1 MIKGIPYRV
10 FTFATPLIFLL
21 LSACSPNE
29 ADFKSAVPVKQSPT
43 EAVLSLPDAINLEI
57 PFFPQAPDGDWSL
70 PWQETCEEASVI
82 LAYYAATH
90 KSLTKDEFRQ
100 EILNLV
106 EWENKTFGDYKHT
119 NIAQTAQIL
128 KEYYAFSEFEIVENP
143 AVDQLKNHLAQGH
156 LIIAPFAGREL
167 PNPFYRQ
174 PGPLYHMMVLR
185 GYDDKNFIVNDV
197 GTKRG
202 ENFIYPYQT
211 LLSAMHE
218 WHDEDIQLGAKK
230 VIILSPET

>member
-1 MIKGIPYRV
+1 MRKI
-10 FTFATPLIFLL
+10 IFIFVLGVL
-21 LSACSPNE
+21 LSGCGPRE
-29 ADFKSAVPVKQSPT
+29 EDFKSDVPASATPAILVTQTPS
-43 EAVLSLPDAINLEI
+43 SINL
-57 PFFPQAPDGDWSL
+57 PMTFFPQAPDADWGL
-70 PWQETCEEASVI
+70 PWQEACEEASVI
-82 LAYYAATH
+82 LAYYAAID
-90 KSLTKDEFRQ
+90 KSLTRDEFRQ

-119 NIAQTAQIL
+119 DIAQTARIL
-128 KEYYAFSEFEIVENP
+128 KEYYGFTDFEIFVDP
-143 AVDQLKNHLAQGH
+143 TVDQLKNHLAQGR

-185 GYDDKNFIVNDV
+185 GYDKKHFITNDV
-197 GTKRG
+197 GTRRG

-218 WHDEDIQLGAKK
+218 WHDEDIKLGAKK
-230 VIILSPET
+230 VIVLR